1 MTIEQLRAVQQATPF
16 RPYVL
21 QPADGD
27 RIVVRHP
34 ELVLITPGG
43 RTIAVATSADAVK
56 IIDLSLVTAIDI
68 PKNHRRT
75 RALRQTR

>member
-1 MTIEQLRAVQQATPF
+1 MTIEQLRTVQQATPF
-16 RPYVL
+16 RPYIL
-21 QPADGD
+21 QLADGD
-27 RIVVRHP
+27 RMVVRHP

-56 IIDLSLVTAIDI
+56 IIDLLLVTAIDI